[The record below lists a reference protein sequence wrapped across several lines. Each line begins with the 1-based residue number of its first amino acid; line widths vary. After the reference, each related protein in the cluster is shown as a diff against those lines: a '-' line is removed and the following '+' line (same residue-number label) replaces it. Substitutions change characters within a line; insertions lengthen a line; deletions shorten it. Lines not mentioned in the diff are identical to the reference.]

1 MLAVGASAVEPGRK
15 SFTKID
21 LRRKVSLNFKIFAKI
36 NWCGRWEILLPTF
49 LIIKAGD
56 TPFCERKVWE
66 EVEMEKTSSKFSR
79 KKIIAAI
86 SALLLVLAA
95 AFVFLLFRH
104 RYYIIYGIKDS
115 LRKAE
120 KDIVV
125 EYKGDDDC
133 TKVVYVTAN
142 DDGKV
147 IYTSSMWLVNSEYTL
162 DPEED
167 LHLVDAGDGHYVTET
182 AYENLQKLFSACY
195 DATGEELYITSSY
208 RSYDEQEAIYAVN
221 EFAVK
226 PGASEHQCGLAVD
239 IRTKDYA
246 SRRFIMSKAGKWIA
260 THAHEYGFIVR
271 YPYWGEDKTGVTYEP
286 WHIRYVGEPHAEI
299 IYRSKMVLEDYSDVY
314 EYGKFYSYKGYVIS
328 HQKGDDGELYF
339 PSDVDYVVVSSDN
352 ADGYYIWGK

>member
-1 MLAVGASAVEPGRK
+1 
-15 SFTKID
+15 
-21 LRRKVSLNFKIFAKI
+21 
-36 NWCGRWEILLPTF
+36 
-49 LIIKAGD
+49 
-56 TPFCERKVWE
+56 
-66 EVEMEKTSSKFSR
+66 MEKTSSKFSR

-86 SALLLVLAA
+86 VALLLVLAA

-125 EYKGDDDC
+125 EYKGDDDH
-133 TKVVYVTAN
+133 TRVVYVTAN
-142 DDGKV
+142 DDGEV

-162 DPEED
+162 DPEEE
-167 LHLVDAGDGHYVTET
+167 LHLVDVGDGHYVTEV
-182 AYENLQKLFSACY
+182 AYENLQKLFAACREE
-195 DATGEELYITSSY
+195 TGEELYITSSY

-286 WHIRYVGEPHAEI
+286 WHIRYVGDPHAEI
-299 IYRSKMVLEDYSDVY
+299 IYRSKIVLEDYSDLY

-328 HQKGDDGELYF
+328 HQNDNGGELYF
-339 PSDVDYVVVSSDN
+339 PADVDYVVVSSDN